1 MEGRFLITVAMATAV
16 FLSGCGGFGAQRVAE
31 SGATLE
37 GTVTYGKEKVPAAMI
52 IAKGSS
58 GTTEGF
64 CDDDGKYKLTNVPVG
79 EVTIGVNSDAGKGQL
94 MSRRMAKEAVP
105 KIPNVPYRYTDPTTS
120 GIKTTIAKGEN
131 TFNIE
136 IPGTPK

>member
-1 MEGRFLITVAMATAV
+1 MERRFLITAAMATAL

-79 EVTIGVNSDAGKGQL
+79 EVTIGVNIQAGQGQL
-94 MSRRMAKEAVP
+94 MSRKMNKEQVP
-105 KIPNVPYRYTDPTTS
+105 KIPNVPMKYADPGTS

-131 TFNIE
+131 KFDVE
-136 IPGTPK
+136 IPANPK